1 MKTIVNKS
9 TLKITSCDE
18 QELQLVNKDYWHI
31 FDTLEQAET
40 FVFENTPCFSYADI
54 VDLLENLYGVFN
66 YPNDLDKLKELI
78 TKKIN

>member
-31 FDTLEQAET
+31 FDTLEEAET
-40 FVFENTPCFSYADI
+40 FVFENTPCLSYADI
-54 VDLLENLYGVFN
+54 KALFDDLYGVFN
-66 YPNDLDKLKELI
+66 YPNDLNKLKKLI
-78 TKKIN
+78 TNKIN